1 MASIRDP
8 LVSNCESGNVSLLSY
23 NSELSD
29 KYAEIIHRIAEKGN
43 SETLKQLT
51 ELHLCVMCLAGM
63 EGGGKLRFSE
73 AVSALFSS
81 PNHLARRTLFWE
93 DHQLTVAYDW
103 TKVIGEHV
111 AGIDRPEAISD

>member
-1 MASIRDP
+1 M
-8 LVSNCESGNVSLLSY
+8 SLLSH
-23 NSELSD
+23 NAELSD
-29 KYAEIIHRIAEKGN
+29 KYAKIIYRIAEKGT

-81 PNHLARRTLFWE
+81 PDHLSRRTLFWE
-93 DHQLTVAYDW
+93 DHELSVAYDW
-103 TKVIGEHV
+103 TKVIGEYV
-111 AGIDRPEAISD
+111 TGIYRPEAISD